1 MENVVFGSL
10 FNTQRWVAG
19 PVVHP
24 ECLRNKD
31 IKVTPTDAEPSES
44 SHLPVSQVKAGC
56 EH

>member
-1 MENVVFGSL
+1 MFGSL

-44 SHLPVSQVKAGC
+44 SHLPMSQVKAGC